1 MLESPREIVCTGSK
15 DSRQIWHLKV
25 STGDE
30 LPTLGD
36 ELTAVVDVRVLAR
49 GRSDLAG
56 RSCTSPDVACGPMVG
71 WRGEP
76 VAPLTGAVGIGSL
89 TPPPRTRINTAR
101 FDRGLTA
108 LLLSL
113 AARWAARWAARL
125 ARLAACLAA
134 RSAARNSK
142 AACLTACRFFRASHP
157 RTAAWRRLTAL
168 LFFREL
174 TLRGFVPAF
183 CSMARHCLAV
193 AARRAASRAS
203 HSASAS
209 PSAIAGAHTSHS
221 RAHVAVLGSRLPW
234 QGASPFSSDNL
245 GAAEFGFAG
254 NIQGGDMHFGR
265 GRGTSSS
272 TRHAWSLTSDF
283 KAKETFLVSFALG
296 LAIFFLSTLRFR
308 GTRIQPSLLTLVDIS
323 FALTCLCAGI

>member
-1 MLESPREIVCTGSK
+1 MLQQGVRPQMLESPREIVCTGSK

-49 GRSDLAG
+49 GRSNLG

-125 ARLAACLAA
+125 ARLAARLAA

-183 CSMARHCLAV
+183 CAMACHCLAV
-193 AARRAASRAS
+193 AARRAASRA
-203 HSASAS
+203 
-209 PSAIAGAHTSHS
+209 SHS

-265 GRGTSSS
+265 GRGTLSS